1 MQSTD
6 YLHLREVFTELA
18 LQQSNSPD
26 VRRRWL
32 AVAQA
37 CFAWG
42 RCGSPQQRYVI
53 AVGWAGAAGTSEVL
67 ATCRPAG
74 QDRGPNGSALTESE
88 GMGIATALF

>member
-6 YLHLREVFTELA
+6 YRHLREVFTELA

-37 CFAWG
+37 CFDLEQTPV
-42 RCGSPQQRYVI
+42 GSARRKSTLR
-53 AVGWAGAAGTSEVL
+53 GGGAAVCNSVT
-67 ATCRPAG
+67 
-74 QDRGPNGSALTESE
+74 
-88 GMGIATALF
+88 